1 MHQILETDDWDQYI
15 DLENDE
21 YLYKY
26 LHKEM
31 FAPSNISFSLADV
44 EMNNPDYYFD
54 DDYKPSYVEKRTIIE
69 KDMEKDMEKD
79 ENLNPVFVYMAS
91 MLSIALIILVLS

>member
-54 DDYKPSYVEKRTIIE
+54 DDTPSYIVKRTIIE
-69 KDMEKDMEKD
+69 KDMEKDMDIKQ
-79 ENLNPVFVYMAS
+79 VFAYMAS
-91 MLSIALIILVLS
+91 VLSVALIILILS

>member
-26 LHKEM
+26 SHKEM

-54 DDYKPSYVEKRTIIE
+54 ECSHTPSYIVKRTIIE
-69 KDMEKDMEKD
+69 KDMEKDMDIKQ
-79 ENLNPVFVYMAS
+79 VFAYMAS
-91 MLSIALIILVLS
+91 VLSIALIILVLS

>member
-54 DDYKPSYVEKRTIIE
+54 DDTPSYIVKRSIKEDIVA
-69 KDMEKDMEKD
+69 D
-79 ENLNPVFVYMAS
+79 ENLKQVFAYMAS
-91 MLSIALIILVLS
+91 VLSIALIILVLS

>member
-1 MHQILETDDWDQYI
+1 MHKTLETDDWDQYI

-26 LHKEM
+26 LKKEM

-44 EMNNPDYYFD
+44 EIHNPDYM
-54 DDYKPSYVEKRTIIE
+54 PSYIVKRSVKE
-69 KDMEKDMEKD
+69 DMEED
-79 ENLNPVFVYMAS
+79 ENLKQFFVYMVS
-91 MLSIALIILVLS
+91 MLFIYVVILILS

>member
-26 LHKEM
+26 SHKEM

-54 DDYKPSYVEKRTIIE
+54 DDYKPSYVEKRTIK
-69 KDMEKDMEKD
+69 KDIKDIKED
-79 ENLNPVFVYMAS
+79 ENLKQFFVYMAS

>member
-69 KDMEKDMEKD
+69 KDMDIKQ
-79 ENLNPVFVYMAS
+79 VFAYMAS
-91 MLSIALIILVLS
+91 VLSIALIILVLS

>member
-26 LHKEM
+26 SHKEM
-31 FAPSNISFSLADV
+31 FAPSNISFLFADV

-69 KDMEKDMEKD
+69 KDMEKYVDIKQ
-79 ENLNPVFVYMAS
+79 VFAYMAS
-91 MLSIALIILVLS
+91 VLSVALIILILS

>member
-54 DDYKPSYVEKRTIIE
+54 ECSHTPSYIVKRTIIE
-69 KDMEKDMEKD
+69 KDMDIKQ
-79 ENLNPVFVYMAS
+79 VFAYMAS
-91 MLSIALIILVLS
+91 VLSIALIILVLS